1 MGQQAQQSSGDHSLA
16 PAWIMGLIVFL
27 GYFIWY
33 GAHQY
38 IVSFVFAFN
47 IIQAKIINYVVHDP
61 SLKNDILLMQTLD
74 PAAVDWNQL
83 MVFTRHVGEYS
94 RYPIIALMLL
104 FALILYRSDV
114 TLKYRRRHSM
124 TTLREQE
131 QENWPCIMP
140 VVKEDLVAMD
150 VNSGPW
156 AMALTPMEFARKY
169 QLLKKSDVLLDG
181 ASAVP
186 GLEMTAGLKRG
197 DAKRIFTLQLGP
209 AWDGFERCPLHVKAL
224 AAVFMARMNRDK
236 AAATSI
242 LKNLDKSYVMGK
254 LNPGDIDSI
263 LNKHLNTE
271 LVQEVISRHAYLLTV
286 MASLLEHAR
295 QDGVVPTSE
304 FLWLKTTDRRLWYM
318 CNCVGRQ
325 TPYAEVGG
333 PFAHWKAEKSM
344 GRGSRAPMVDEAIK
358 ALEIAIKEVK
368 LSPKELQEL
377 QP

>member
-16 PAWIMGLIVFL
+16 PAWIMILIVFVF
-27 GYFIWY
+27 YFTWQ

-47 IIQAKIINYVVHDP
+47 IIQAKLINYVVHDP
-61 SLKNDILLMQTLD
+61 NLANDILLMQTLD
-74 PAAVDWNQL
+74 PSRVNWAEL
-83 MVFTRHVGEYS
+83 MEFTKHVGDYS
-94 RYPIIALMLL
+94 RYPIIGLMII
-104 FALILYRSDV
+104 FAFILYRSDV
-114 TLKYRRRHSM
+114 TVKYRRRHTM

-131 QENWPCIMP
+131 QKNWPAIMP
-140 VVKEDLVAMD
+140 VIKEDLVDMD

-156 AMALTPMEFARKY
+156 AMAMTPMEFARKY
-169 QLLKKSDVLLDG
+169 QLLKKSDVLLD
-181 ASAVP
+181 STSTP
-186 GLEMTAGLKRG
+186 GMEMTAGLRRG

-209 AWDGFERCPLHVKAL
+209 SWDGFDRCPVHVRAL

-236 AAATSI
+236 NAANAI
-242 LKNLDKSYVMGK
+242 LKNCDQSFVAGK
-254 LNPGDIDSI
+254 LDPGDVNSI
-263 LNKHLNTE
+263 IQKYMNTDMVRE
-271 LVQEVISRHAYLLTV
+271 IISKHAYLLTV
-286 MASLLEHAR
+286 MASLLEGAR
-295 QDGVVPTSE
+295 QDGVVPSSE
-304 FLWLKTTDRRLWYM
+304 FLWLKPTDRRLWYM

-333 PFAHWKAEKSM
+333 PFAHWKAEKAM

>member
-16 PAWIMGLIVFL
+16 PAWIMILIVFVF
-27 GYFIWY
+27 YFTWQ

-47 IIQAKIINYVVHDP
+47 IIQAKLINYVVQDP
-61 SLKNDILLMQTLD
+61 NLANDILLMQTLD
-74 PAAVDWNQL
+74 PSRVNWAEL
-83 MVFTRHVGEYS
+83 MEFTKHVGDYS
-94 RYPIIALMLL
+94 RYPIIGLMII
-104 FALILYRSDV
+104 FAFILYRSDV
-114 TLKYRRRHSM
+114 TVKYRRRHTM

-131 QENWPCIMP
+131 QKNWPAIMP
-140 VVKEDLVAMD
+140 VIKEDLVDMD

-156 AMALTPMEFARKY
+156 AMAMTPMEFARKY
-169 QLLKKSDVLLDG
+169 QLLKKSDVLLD
-181 ASAVP
+181 STSTP
-186 GLEMTAGLKRG
+186 GMEMTAGLRRG

-209 AWDGFERCPLHVKAL
+209 SWDGFDRCPVHVRAL

-236 AAATSI
+236 NAANAI
-242 LKNLDKSYVMGK
+242 LKNCDQSFVAGK
-254 LNPGDIDSI
+254 FDPGDVNSI
-263 LNKHLNTE
+263 IQKYMNTE
-271 LVQEVISRHAYLLTV
+271 MVREIISKHAYLLTV
-286 MASLLEHAR
+286 MASLLEGAR
-295 QDGVVPTSE
+295 QDGVVPSSE
-304 FLWLKTTDRRLWYM
+304 FLWLKPTDRRLWYM

-333 PFAHWKAEKSM
+333 PFAHWKAEKAM